1 MTTQNI
7 IIIAILVLVVLGVL
21 LISVSS
27 RRNQTKQHH
36 NQLKSEYD
44 LTVKTMGGEKQA
56 QAELNERQ
64 KHVDGLEIHPLSIT
78 DSERYSTEW
87 AAIQSKFVD
96 EPGQAVKDADR
107 LTIEVLQARGY
118 PVSDFDQRAADISIK
133 YPAVVTSY
141 RAAREIT
148 VKNEQ
153 KLADTEELR
162 QAFIHYRSLFEEL
175 LKLSAK

>member
-7 IIIAILVLVVLGVL
+7 IIVAILVLVVLGVL

-64 KHVDGLEIHPLSIT
+64 KRVDALEIHPLSVI
-78 DSERYSTEW
+78 DGERYSTEW

-96 EPGQAVKDADR
+96 APGQAVMDADR

-133 YPAVVTSY
+133 YPAVVTNY

-175 LKLSAK
+175 LNTSGK

>member
-1 MTTQNI
+1 MSTTNI
-7 IIIAILVLVVLGVL
+7 LILVIVAMVVLGAL
-21 LISVSS
+21 SLTMAS
-27 RRNQTKQHH
+27 QKKTKQLHG
-36 NQLKSEYD
+36 QFKPEYD
-44 LTVKTMGGEKQA
+44 LTVKTMGGDKQA
-56 QAELNERQ
+56 QVELNERQ
-64 KHVDGLEIHPLSIT
+64 KHVDGMEIHPLSIT

-87 AAIQSKFVD
+87 AAMQSKFVD
-96 EPGQAVKDADR
+96 APGQAVMEADR

-133 YPAVVTSY
+133 YPADVTNY

-175 LKLSAK
+175 LNTSGK